1 MCSVQNDSFA
11 WLCVHPSM
19 LYDGKE
25 NSEICLGYILN
36 IYGIYLKYA
45 SNWIHW
51 CIGAKK
57 MMKLPSWVRTR
68 MYLSLPMLGTWK
80 HHTKCSLYSAW
91 ISERYIPG
99 IYQVYTYHMSS
110 AAILRAFLV
119 SQARLDVSD
128 LDFLRILSVLA
139 TESPLTLGWGL
150 PKFHSQSLISY
161 TWLPLRD
168 AGPWPSAHPYSKACF
183 CRPVYLYGI
192 VDVELPS
199 RSTLPT

>member
-1 MCSVQNDSFA
+1 MSGIYFEYT
-11 WLCVHPSM
+11 W
-19 LYDGKE
+19 YI
-25 NSEICLGYILN
+25 SEICIQLDSL
-36 IYGIYLKYA
+36 IYWCQENDETAIMSCNSHVPITSNAGDIKTSLKMQFY
-45 SNWIHW
+45 
-51 CIGAKK
+51 
-57 MMKLPSWVRTR
+57 T
-68 MYLSLPMLGTWK
+68 
-80 HHTKCSLYSAW
+80 AW

-139 TESPLTLGWGL
+139 TESPPTLGWGL

>member
-1 MCSVQNDSFA
+1 MSGIYIEYT
-11 WLCVHPSM
+11 W
-19 LYDGKE
+19 YI
-25 NSEICLGYILN
+25 SEICIQSDSL
-36 IYGIYLKYA
+36 IY
-45 SNWIHW
+45 W
-51 CIGAKK
+51 CQENDETVII
-57 MMKLPSWVRTR
+57 SWNSHVPI
-68 MYLSLPMLGTWK
+68 MFLSLPMLGTWK
-80 HHTKCSLYSAW
+80 HHSKCSFYSAW

-139 TESPLTLGWGL
+139 TESPPTLGWGL

-192 VDVELPS
+192 VYVELPS
-199 RSTLPT
+199 RKQGKSGTRPRRSSTLPT